1 MLAIRVTVLREE
13 LAEVG
18 MAPGDEHRVVIERH
32 GRSHRACCACGWN
45 GHRWNELR
53 PAEADAWHHVF
64 GEEAVVDLSTITA
77 SDEAGAG
84 HGSRL
89 LGAAIAPSVVADP
102 ARKSPSLESLISR
115 ARAFADSP
123 SPYRKQAVAELGRIA
138 AEDRALVQAAI
149 SEISELLWRHSRRS
163 ASTADSEWLQ
173 LITAKRLLQ
182 ETLDSEDAGS
192 YL

>member
-1 MLAIRVTVLREE
+1 
-13 LAEVG
+13 

-32 GRSHRACCACGWN
+32 GRSHRACCACGWT

-64 GEEAVVDLSTITA
+64 GEESVVDLSTVAASDQTGASQSSRLFSAIGASTA
-77 SDEAGAG
+77 SDT
-84 HGSRL
+84 
-89 LGAAIAPSVVADP
+89 D
-102 ARKSPSLESLISR
+102 RKSPSLESLISR

-123 SPYRKQAVAELGRIA
+123 SPHRKQAVAELGRIA

-149 SEISELLWRHSRRS
+149 TEISELLWRHSRRS

-192 YL
+192 YR